1 MQVDNY
7 QTKHNHMKHRTF
19 TYISFIFII
28 LFSIGCG
35 FQGRKYTTG
44 HYWEIGNK
52 NEYEKQN
59 EKPEKNEKQKENGNE
74 ELKKNENKIKNE
86 NEKHKVVQIVIEPG
100 ITSEEKFSNNIQIKT
115 QELLDTIVPG
125 QNHSK
130 SAEKIPSEILNPIE
144 LATQQIIPI
153 SIWSFLSFAM
163 SAFGAYLILEE
174 ISIEA
179 GLILMII
186 SIIQLARNYSKI
198 SKWGEK
204 AFEIRKDLKKVLSQ
218 NPKPKWAV
226 RVSNK
231 IFFQDILELIGY
243 FFQILALLTIAGVI
257 MTILYFAG

>member
-1 MQVDNY
+1 MVKFNITY
-7 QTKHNHMKHRTF
+7 ATF
-19 TYISFIFII
+19 TTLIVLLTS
-28 LFSIGCG
+28 CG

-144 LATQQIIPI
+144 LATQQICYRD
-153 SIWSFLSFAM
+153 W
-163 SAFGAYLILEE
+163 ETD
-174 ISIEA
+174 
-179 GLILMII
+179 
-186 SIIQLARNYSKI
+186 
-198 SKWGEK
+198 
-204 AFEIRKDLKKVLSQ
+204 RKSTRLNS
-218 NPKPKWAV
+218 
-226 RVSNK
+226 SH
-231 IFFQDILELIGY
+231 
-243 FFQILALLTIAGVI
+243 
-257 MTILYFAG
+257 